1 MAMVSEGN
9 YTAEFLLSE
18 ANGSRSRESITVLSG
33 ENLAA
38 GAVLGAV
45 NTGTATAT
53 AFASNTGDGAMGAI
67 TVSGAA
73 KAGVY
78 RLTVVSAES
87 NAGAFQV
94 EDPDGV
100 MIGTGNVAA
109 AFNAG
114 GLAFTLADGS
124 TDFAAGDGFN
134 ITVDV
139 SATKYKAYNPS
150 NTDGSQVPVAVLYSG
165 VDASSADAE
174 GVAIVR
180 DAEVAAVKLAWFTSA
195 TEGQI
200 AAGIAGLAARGIFAR
215 S

>member
-200 AAGIAGLAARGIFAR
+200 ADGIAGLAARGIFAR